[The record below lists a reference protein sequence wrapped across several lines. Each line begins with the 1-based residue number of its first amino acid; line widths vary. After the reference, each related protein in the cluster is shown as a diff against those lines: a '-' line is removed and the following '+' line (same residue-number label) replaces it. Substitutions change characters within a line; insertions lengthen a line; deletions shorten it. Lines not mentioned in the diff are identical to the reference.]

1 MQFKGVMRNYGTI
14 PRFVEMID
22 LLHTPRLCYNPAER
36 QEKVQQISATYLNL
50 YRNYLEVSN

>member
-1 MQFKGVMRNYGTI
+1 MQFKGGMRNYRAI

-22 LLHTPRLCYNPAER
+22 LLHTPRLCYNPASR
-36 QEKVQQISATYLNL
+36 QEVQQIRATYLNW